1 MDMDYREFTQAL
13 ASSAPTP
20 GGGGAAALVGAVGA
34 ALGHMV
40 GALTVGK
47 KKYAAVEA
55 ELTACMARIDA
66 LRLRLLELVQRD
78 ADCFAP
84 LAAAYGMARDDPARA
99 ETLERATLRAAQ
111 PPLEMMQVC
120 CEALTQIAVF
130 AEKGSRL
137 AVSDAGCAAA
147 CCRAALESAALN
159 VFINTKSL
167 GDRAAAS
174 SLNDRA
180 EALLRQGVPLA
191 ERIYAA
197 VRQNF

>member
-1 MDMDYREFTQAL
+1 
-13 ASSAPTP
+13 
-20 GGGGAAALVGAVGA
+20 
-34 ALGHMV
+34 
-40 GALTVGK
+40 
-47 KKYAAVEA
+47 
-55 ELTACMARIDA
+55 
-66 LRLRLLELVQRD
+66 
-78 ADCFAP
+78 
-84 LAAAYGMARDDPARA
+84 
-99 ETLERATLRAAQ
+99 
-111 PPLEMMQVC
+111 MMQVC